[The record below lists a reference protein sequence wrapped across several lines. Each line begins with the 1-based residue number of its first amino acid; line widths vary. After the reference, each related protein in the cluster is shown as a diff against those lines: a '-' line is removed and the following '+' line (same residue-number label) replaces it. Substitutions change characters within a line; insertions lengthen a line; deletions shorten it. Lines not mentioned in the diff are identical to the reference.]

1 MPQLDF
7 LIFFN
12 EMFYTL
18 VGFITF
24 YILLYRTVIV
34 KLAHNLKF
42 RYKFSMKMKQAQ
54 IKIAPN
60 TFNITRDSFMKLEG
74 INKYIK
80 FIEYRD
86 VKLINNVVNEMKNY
100 FIINRNKTKSK

>member
-24 YILLYRTVIV
+24 YIILYRTVIV

-42 RYKFSMKMKQAQ
+42 RYKFSLKMKQAQ
-54 IKIAPN
+54 IKISPN
-60 TFNITRDSFMKLEG
+60 TFNMTRDSFMKLDV
-74 INKYIK
+74 INQYLK
-80 FIEYRD
+80 FIAHRDTKLVNKVFLEVKEYFT
-86 VKLINNVVNEMKNY
+86 NGQT
-100 FIINRNKTKSK
+100 KTK